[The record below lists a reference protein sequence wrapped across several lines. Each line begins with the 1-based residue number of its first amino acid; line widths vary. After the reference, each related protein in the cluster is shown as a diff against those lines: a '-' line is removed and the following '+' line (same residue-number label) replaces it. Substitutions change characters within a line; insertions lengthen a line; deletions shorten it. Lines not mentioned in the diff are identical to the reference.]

1 MLDAGKLRHRV
12 DIEEPAHAQ
21 DSQTGEMVTTWTT
34 FAASIPASIEP
45 LSAREFI
52 QAAATQSQVTAR
64 ITIRYLPGVTAAM
77 RVKQGDRLYNIHG
90 VLADKSS
97 GIEYLTLPVSEGLND
112 GQ

>member
-1 MLDAGKLRHRV
+1 MLEAGKLRHRV
-12 DIEEPAHAQ
+12 DIEKQTYVQ
-21 DSQTGEMVTTWTT
+21 DATTGEMTTTWTAH
-34 FAASIPASIEP
+34 AASIPASIEP

-52 QAAATQSQVTAR
+52 QAAATQSAVTAR

-77 RVKQGDRLYNIHG
+77 RVKHGATIYNIHG
-90 VLADKSS
+90 VLSDRSS